1 MRLRN
6 QLILAFVL
14 LAVVPLGAI
23 TLYAYH
29 SSTKALRN
37 TVEAES
43 ARAAGEMESRMGTV
57 TASLSRRIGG
67 LEEIP
72 FPLAGKDATAP
83 AADADPQMIG
93 RLLSTLGDAA
103 SLIEAFE
110 FHPDPGAVAPAP
122 PRPSRRRAAHAPKSP
137 AHPRAPS
144 APGSAL
150 PIVVHLPKIAGELT
164 KDPDVAPLIQA
175 AMALIPPGEAA
186 RIEKDMMGRL
196 GEQGQMIA
204 RIVKE
209 KVEASRAKREA
220 ETEKAEKDD
229 EEAALV
235 EEDRENGLHL
245 KQEFGCTLKRDGER
259 VGSLK
264 ARVSTDRLLR
274 QVLSQT
280 RRDQGE
286 IPFARDGAGNLFTLD
301 AADLAK
307 LKKHH
312 LAGGPGEDGPK
323 PDEQWVVVTHADEAT
338 GLTFGLARPVGESL
352 GEIRRASARNL
363 GAGLGL
369 AAFAL
374 FGILPLSR
382 RMTQNLSDLTR
393 GAERLAAG
401 RLDTQVPVRSSDELG
416 QLAQAF
422 NRMAKELSA
431 NQERL
436 VVQERLRKELE
447 LCRRIQAE
455 LLPKKALHYPFAE
468 VEGLSIPAH
477 ELGGDFFNYFG
488 LPGGEVALLM
498 GDVSGKGVPA
508 ALLMANLQATLRAR
522 LPLETDLAAF
532 ADRLDHEVEAT
543 TPTEVYLTLFLSILD
558 PARRELRYINAGHE
572 SPFLLRSGGRVERLD
587 PTGRPIGLV
596 PGGGYTERRVAIG
609 AGDRLF
615 LYTDGLVDAE
625 NEAGDHFGAGRLET
639 LLAHA
644 GSAHHAGPGDGA
656 GARDGGGAKDGA
668 GAETLLARVER
679 AYAEHRGKMDAADDA
694 TLLVLRVGDWA
705 AADHA
710 PRASAASSTEAPA
723 QA

>member
-29 SSTKALRN
+29 SSTRALRR

-43 ARAAGEMESRMGTV
+43 ARAAGEMESRVGAV
-57 TASLSRRIGG
+57 TASLSSRIGG

-72 FPLAGKDATAP
+72 FPLAGKDPSTP
-83 AADADPQMIG
+83 PEDADPQMIG

-103 SLIEAFE
+103 SFIEAFE
-110 FHPDPGAVAPAP
+110 FHPEPGSGAPAA
-122 PRPSRRRAAHAPKSP
+122 PRQPGRRAARAPKHPAIPPVSP
-137 AHPRAPS
+137 AAGKAP
-144 APGSAL
+144 
-150 PIVVHLPKIAGELT
+150 PIIVHLPKIAGELA
-164 KDPDVAPLIQA
+164 KDPEVAPLIQA

-186 RIEKDMMGRL
+186 KIEKDMMARL
-196 GEQGQMIA
+196 GEQGQVIA

-209 KVEASRAKREA
+209 KIEASRATREA
-220 ETEKAEKDD
+220 KVEKAQI
-229 EEAALV
+229 EE
-235 EEDRENGLHL
+235 EQEQELHL
-245 KQEFGCTLKRDGER
+245 KQEFGCELKRDGER
-259 VGSLK
+259 VGSLR

-301 AADLAK
+301 AADLDRVK
-307 LKKHH
+307 ELH
-312 LAGGPGEDGPK
+312 LAAEPGTDGPK
-323 PDEQWVVVTHADEAT
+323 PDENWVVVTHADDAT

-374 FGILPLSR
+374 FGFLPLSR
-382 RMTQNLSDLTR
+382 RMTQNLSDLTL

-522 LPLETDLAAF
+522 LPLESDLAAF
-532 ADRLDHEVEAT
+532 ADRLDHEVEAS
-543 TPTEVYLTLFLSILD
+543 TPTEVYLTLFLSVLD
-558 PARRELRYINAGHE
+558 PERRELRYVNAGHE
-572 SPFLLRSGGRVERLD
+572 SPFLLRLDGRVERLE
-587 PTGRPIGLV
+587 PTGRPIGLM

-625 NEAGDHFGAGRLET
+625 NEAGADFGAGRLET
-639 LLAHA
+639 LLGRVIA
-644 GSAHHAGPGDGA
+644 G
-656 GARDGGGAKDGA
+656 DGGGPQA
-668 GAETLLARVER
+668 LLERVER
-679 AYAEHRGKMDAADDA
+679 AYAEHRGAREAADDA
-694 TLLVLRVGDWA
+694 TLLVLRVGEWA
-705 AADHA
+705 AAPVVRAVTD
-710 PRASAASSTEAPA
+710 ASAETAA